1 MEDLRLRASPNPL
14 YNVQVKGSLPYPAD
28 EAFSGRNPRYPA
40 PQFSMPPLTAH

>member
-1 MEDLRLRASPNPL
+1 
-14 YNVQVKGSLPYPAD
+14 VKGSLPYPAD